1 MTATTTDPTGSE
13 ETKWE
18 TGLVRKVRAS
28 GRASGTKKK
37 KTCGEVTRKCSL
49 PPAPP
54 TAGQPKAGGLT
65 TCWGRRRGGS
75 PRKAHESA
83 TTLKQ
88 SPPAGDLGRGA
99 PAPTAPHPGAPEKGA
114 VEELE
119 RSKQDAACARGA
131 EPRAWDPNCRLRRHP
146 RSLQAPG
153 RAAPGL
159 ARARRSASKEPRRRA
174 PRGGAKAPRAGPGP
188 SPPASPPAA
197 PSRLPLR
204 SRRSGKR
211 FQWSGSTPGTAPA
224 RTRVPRLTLP
234 APATR
239 NSNPPHL
246 RRLRQ
251 RWTQETPG
259 SSTPALLE
267 PPLRLTPLVSRQNGA
282 RGRALTSRPF
292 PSPFPFLHSLPAD
305 GGMALAPA
313 NGRTPS
319 ARAAQSMPGTRG
331 FKPITHYHSQKSR
344 KKPGLLLATTN
355 PDSYFAGLGQ
365 WPLASLEGPGPS
377 PGACAPDASQ

>member
-1 MTATTTDPTGSE
+1 MRSSSAPTRTQPARAELSRGPGTRTAVSAAILEASRP
-13 ETKWE
+13 
-18 TGLVRKVRAS
+18 RA
-28 GRASGTKKK
+28 
-37 KTCGEVTRKCSL
+37 ESL
-49 PPAPP
+49 
-54 TAGQPKAGGLT
+54 
-65 TCWGRRRGGS
+65 RGS
-75 PRKAHESA
+75 PA
-83 TTLKQ
+83 
-88 SPPAGDLGRGA
+88 
-99 PAPTAPHPGAPEKGA
+99 PGAPLPKNLG
-114 VEELE
+114 
-119 RSKQDAACARGA
+119 S
-131 EPRAWDPNCRLRRHP
+131 
-146 RSLQAPG
+146 
-153 RAAPGL
+153 GL
-159 ARARRSASKEPRRRA
+159 PA
-174 PRGGAKAPRAGPGP
+174 GGAKAPRAGPWP

-197 PSRLPLR
+197 PSRLPPR

-239 NSNPPHL
+239 NSNPPYL

-259 SSTPALLE
+259 SSTPALLD

>member
-1 MTATTTDPTGSE
+1 MRSSSAPTGTQPARGELNRGPGTRTAASAAILE
-13 ETKWE
+13 AS
-18 TGLVRKVRAS
+18 RPRAEPLRGS
-28 GRASGTKKK
+28 
-37 KTCGEVTRKCSL
+37 
-49 PPAPP
+49 PAPGAP
-54 TAGQPKAGGLT
+54 LPRTSAP
-65 TCWGRRRGGS
+65 GS
-75 PRKAHESA
+75 PR
-83 TTLKQ
+83 
-88 SPPAGDLGRGA
+88 
-99 PAPTAPHPGAPEKGA
+99 
-114 VEELE
+114 
-119 RSKQDAACARGA
+119 
-131 EPRAWDPNCRLRRHP
+131 
-146 RSLQAPG
+146 
-153 RAAPGL
+153 
-159 ARARRSASKEPRRRA
+159 
-174 PRGGAKAPRAGPGP
+174 GAKAPRAGSGP

-197 PSRLPLR
+197 PSRLLPR

-259 SSTPALLE
+259 SSTPALLD

-305 GGMALAPA
+305 GGMAQAPA

-319 ARAAQSMPGTRG
+319 ARATQSMPGTRG
-331 FKPITHYHSQKSR
+331 FKPIKHYHSQKSR

-365 WPLASLEGPGPS
+365 LPLAGLEGPGPS
-377 PGACAPDASQ
+377 PGACAPGASQ